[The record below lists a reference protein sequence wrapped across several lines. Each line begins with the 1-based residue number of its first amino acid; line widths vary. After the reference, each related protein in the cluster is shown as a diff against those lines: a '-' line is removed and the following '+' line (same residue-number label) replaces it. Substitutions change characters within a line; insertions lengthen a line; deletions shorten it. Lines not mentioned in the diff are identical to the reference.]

1 MFEHHARSA
10 AIFALRWVR
19 AKSSCRV
26 LFRLRQH
33 VIQKRAEVGLDDLEF
48 ARCHRDGLWKVVDDL
63 GAIEHDHRMAN
74 RARQLGPQ
82 TTSWPGLSTSTG
94 AGDGRSSYD
103 QVGPGSI
110 ARIRFPPH
118 RTSQSSVTLWP
129 ARIVLIRTIDAGY
142 QGERKLGLKR
152 PENWSSLGVLESNRA
167 PVEAAGEIQTC
178 A

>member
-1 MFEHHARSA
+1 
-10 AIFALRWVR
+10 
-19 AKSSCRV
+19 
-26 LFRLRQH
+26 
-33 VIQKRAEVGLDDLEF
+33 
-48 ARCHRDGLWKVVDDL
+48 
-63 GAIEHDHRMAN
+63 MAN